1 MNLTT
6 DAKIFLGIIIGT
18 IILVIG
24 AVFFMSRGGGGG
36 VVEQTKVDQNVL
48 SHADSWATGS
58 ASPKVTIVEF
68 SDFQCPYCGD
78 AEPVI
83 KSVLAKYLEDVRFIY
98 RHYPLIQAHQFAMD
112 AAIAAEAAGKQGKFW
127 QFHDILFENQ
137 PGSTN
142 PDSFKR
148 DKLIEYAKNLGLNVD
163 QFVKDFD
170 SDSARQRVLTDR
182 DEGDKIG
189 INATPTFFANGEK
202 IQNGFID
209 LEATVQ
215 ALLNK

>member
-18 IILVIG
+18 IVLVIG
-24 AVFFMSRGGGGG
+24 AVFFMSRGN
-36 VVEQTKVDQNVL
+36 VVPVEQTSVDEKIL
-48 SHADSWATGS
+48 SHSDSWATGS
-58 ASPKVTIVEF
+58 ANPKVTVVEF
-68 SDFQCPYCGD
+68 SDFQCPYCKD
-78 AEPVI
+78 AEPVV
-83 KSVLAKYLEDVRFIY
+83 KAVLDKYPADVRVIY

-112 AAIAAEAAGKQGKFW
+112 AAVAAEAAGKQGQFW
-127 QFHDILFENQ
+127 QFHHLLFENQ
-137 PGSTN
+137 PSVTN

-148 DKLIEYAKNLGLNVD
+148 DKFVEYAKTLGLNVD

-170 SDSARQRVLTDR
+170 SDATRQRVLTDR

-202 IQNGFID
+202 IKKGYVD
-209 LEATVQ
+209 LESTVEM
-215 ALLNK
+215 LLKK